1 MKKFTFCQRF
11 RLSALMLVF
20 SAGWLNAVDEQPV
33 KLEPAQQIMQSY
45 YAVGQLL
52 AKDSINGIAEQMQ
65 KIVTASSEALKAE
78 KRNGKDEKEYS
89 AQIRSIQA
97 AAKGFVSKDIKTSR
111 ESFKA
116 LSHAVSSYV
125 KAFGYSSPAY
135 SFYCPMAGQ
144 TWLQS
149 VEQVANPFFGL
160 EMLKCGKM
168 TGMVKEGKYVEK
180 SKEATTEHSH

>member
-1 MKKFTFCQRF
+1 MKKFTFCQRI

-20 SAGWLNAVDEQPV
+20 SAGWLNAAEQPV
-33 KLEPAQQIMQSY
+33 KVEPVQQIMQSY
-45 YAVGQLL
+45 YAVGRLL

-65 KIVTASSEALKAE
+65 KIVTAASVALKAE
-78 KRNGKDEKEYS
+78 RTNGKDEKAHS
-89 AQIRSIQA
+89 AKIKSIQA
-97 AAKGFVSKDIKTSR
+97 AAKGFVSRDIKTSR

-125 KAFGYSSPAY
+125 KACGYSSPAY

-180 SKEATTEHSH
+180 SNEATAEHGH